1 MGFCFFFW
9 YFDSKIIKI
18 VTLNFYI
25 EFPVISFN
33 YIILLFSFIFSF
45 IINFNFSLLFVLS
58 VSLVI

>member
-25 EFPVISFN
+25 EFTIISFN
-33 YIILLFSFIFSF
+33 YIILLLSFIFSL
-45 IINFNFSLLFVLS
+45 IINFNLSLWFVLS
-58 VSLVI
+58 VSSVI